1 MITVSPLQDWEISF
15 DYIGTV
21 LMGQLRDGQYLVW
34 ELTAENSHFV
44 RFNNAKVR
52 QTGMVVDGQV
62 SMKMIAEGRIA
73 YVDFPLTGDKEV
85 DLSIAQESFDYLQG
99 IISQL
104 PLDPYIVLPSNQGS
118 SHEVYGGS
126 LLHPDE
132 VVNHILPLVQGL
144 DFTGLYASGSV
155 IRANYNSL
163 GQKHWFATESFFVDY
178 SLINAHGKAI
188 KGCYSGRDWDE
199 ALFLKHIEGERVLL
213 TKLDLPIH
221 EVLPNAYGAYL
232 APAAVADLLHMFS
245 WGAMGEASIRQGG
258 SFLSGMRDRGESLSS
273 LFNLRENF
281 AGGSVPRF
289 NNFGEISPLCLPLF
303 EGGKL
308 VNTLINSRT
317 AKEYGLR
324 ANGANGGE
332 TLRSPEILAGNLK
345 SENILSAIGTGLY
358 ISNLHYLNWSDR
370 PGGRVTG
377 MTRYGCFWV
386 EDGEIV
392 ASIKDLRF
400 DDFLGQIFGDNLVDL
415 TDFQEFIPDVGTYGN
430 RSLGGSLVP
439 GILLKAFTF
448 TL

>member
-1 MITVSPLQDWEISF
+1 MTTISPLQDWETSF
-15 DYIGTV
+15 DYLCTALI
-21 LMGQLRDGQYLVW
+21 GQLANDQYLVF
-34 ELTAENSHFV
+34 ELTAENTHFV

-52 QTGMVVDGQV
+52 QTGIVVDGLV
-62 SMKMIAEGRIA
+62 SIKMIAQGRIA
-73 YVDFPLTGDKEV
+73 YVDFPLTGDKEI
-85 DLSIAQESFDYLQG
+85 DLSVAQESFDYLRAE
-99 IISQL
+99 IFEL
-104 PLDPYIVLPSNQGS
+104 PPDPYIVLPSNQGS
-118 SHEVYGGS
+118 SYEVYEGN

-132 VVNHILPLVQGL
+132 AVNHILPVVQGL
-144 DFTGLYASGSV
+144 DFTGLYASGSL

-178 SLINAHGKAI
+178 SLINTRDKAI
-188 KGCYSGRDWDE
+188 KGCYSGRSWDDE
-199 ALFLKHIEGERVLL
+199 LFRKHIEEERVLL
-213 TKLDLPIH
+213 QRLDLPIH
-221 EVLPNAYGAYL
+221 EVLPNSYGTYL

-245 WGAMGEASIRQGG
+245 WGAIGEASIRQGG
-258 SFLSGMRDRGESLSS
+258 SFLSAMRDKGKSLSS
-273 LFNLRENF
+273 MFSLQENF

-303 EGGKL
+303 QGGKL

-324 ANGANGGE
+324 ENGANGGE

-370 PGGRVTG
+370 PSGRVTG

-386 EDGEIV
+386 ENGKIV
-392 ASIKDLRF
+392 ATIKDLRF
-400 DDFLGQIFGDNLVDL
+400 DDFMSQIFGDNLVDL
-415 TDFQEFIPDVGTYGN
+415 TDFQEFIPNIGTYGN
-430 RSLGGSLVP
+430 RSLGGSLLP